1 MTAFSASISCEWI
14 IIANLKFNFRI
25 AALID
30 GFDKTVVDRMLLGSG
45 VGFWRACE
53 QLNDDL
59 LEGEQVLARQTQE
72 HPEIMTQGR
81 TLKELEANLRDAY
94 RMMFLVVP
102 SAI

>member
-30 GFDKTVVDRMLLGSG
+30 GFDKTVVDRMFTGFPA

-59 LEGEQVLARQTQE
+59 LEG
-72 HPEIMTQGR
+72 
-81 TLKELEANLRDAY
+81 
-94 RMMFLVVP
+94 
-102 SAI
+102 